1 MTFRYAHR
9 SPRHLHH
16 AVKELDDGGS
26 FGGSMSGHARAP
38 RGTHTASR
46 PRNPS
51 NGPTSCLH
59 APTASQAGRRRFDP
73 GRPLSLRAVTRQGF
87 FVWPPPSR
95 AVAAAISQS
104 RKCPDDADLSI
115 EKYEICE
122 IGAAESCYRFC
133 YRPRGRSGDRRV
145 GAESTEPRWVSASLP
160 QSMASPC
167 RVTVTEAQAEIREP
181 VG

>member
-1 MTFRYAHR
+1 MVAVSVAVCPGMRG
-9 SPRHLHH
+9 HLG
-16 AVKELDDGGS
+16 A
-26 FGGSMSGHARAP
+26 
-38 RGTHTASR
+38 THTASR

-122 IGAAESCYRFC
+122 SA
-133 YRPRGRSGDRRV
+133 RRKV
-145 GAESTEPRWVSASLP
+145 ATAFATGPED
-160 QSMASPC
+160 
-167 RVTVTEAQAEIREP
+167 EAGIDA
-181 VG
+181 

>member
-1 MTFRYAHR
+1 MVAVAVAVCPGMRG
-9 SPRHLHH
+9 HL
-16 AVKELDDGGS
+16 G
-26 FGGSMSGHARAP
+26 ARTLQVG
-38 RGTHTASR
+38 RD
-46 PRNPS
+46 PS

-122 IGAAESCYRFC
+122 SA
-133 YRPRGRSGDRRV
+133 RRKV
-145 GAESTEPRWVSASLP
+145 ATAC
-160 QSMASPC
+160 A
-167 RVTVTEAQAEIREP
+167 T
-181 VG
+181 

>member
-51 NGPTSCLH
+51 NRPTSWAAVGACEEDVGPLLGFR
-59 APTASQAGRRRFDP
+59 GRLAL
-73 GRPLSLRAVTRQGF
+73 GVTRC
-87 FVWPPPSR
+87 
-95 AVAAAISQS
+95 AVASTVV
-104 RKCPDDADLSI
+104 P
-115 EKYEICE
+115 
-122 IGAAESCYRFC
+122 
-133 YRPRGRSGDRRV
+133 PR
-145 GAESTEPRWVSASLP
+145 TPHASSSSVP
-160 QSMASPC
+160 A
-167 RVTVTEAQAEIREP
+167 
-181 VG
+181 

>member
-38 RGTHTASR
+38 RGTHTAST

-122 IGAAESCYRFC
+122 SARRKVATAFATGPEDEAGIDASGQSRRNRDGCQPLC
-133 YRPRGRSGDRRV
+133 RSRWRRRV
-145 GAESTEPRWVSASLP
+145 VS
-160 QSMASPC
+160 
-167 RVTVTEAQAEIREP
+167 R
-181 VG
+181 